1 MELNLN
7 YEPEIFVPDITVLS
21 NEEWLQYR
29 RMGIGGS
36 DAAAVCGVSPWKTAR
51 ELYQEKAEGIFRDEP
66 EKNWVALEIG
76 KRLEELVVQIFMRQ
90 TGLKPYA
97 VRKMFR
103 HPFYPFMLADVD
115 YFVKIGENV
124 YVVECKTSFSY
135 RMDEW
140 ADGNIPLHYELQ
152 GRHYAAV
159 TNTKGVIFLCL
170 HGNSEDTFLMRR
182 IDRDLRQEAD
192 LIEQEAYF
200 WNEFV
205 LEKQAPEYTEP
216 SALVINSLKKQLQV
230 REQKTVELSEELSS
244 NILTYLKLKEKKAE
258 ADAISRNL
266 ESQIKGITAPIR
278 SALEDAQTGKIEI
291 NGVSYQAGYTKRTT
305 TSIPKSG
312 LEVIR
317 LLHPE
322 IYQEYGKTTT
332 SYSFYIKEEKAG

>member
-76 KRLEELVVQIFMRQ
+76 KRLEELVVQIFMRR

-115 YFVKIGENV
+115 YFVKIGEDV

-182 IDRDLRQEAD
+182 IDRNLRQEAD

-216 SALVINSLKKQLQV
+216 SSLVINSLKKQLQV
-230 REQKTVELSEELSS
+230 REQKTVELSEDLAS

-258 ADAISRNL
+258 ADALSRNL
-266 ESQIKGITAPIR
+266 ENQIKEITAPIR
-278 SALEDAQTGKIEI
+278 SALDNAQTGKIVI
-291 NGVSYQAGYTKRTT
+291 NGIPYQAGYTKRTT
-305 TSIPKSG
+305 ISIPKSG

-322 IYQEYGKTTT
+322 IYQKYGKTTT

>member
-66 EKNWVALEIG
+66 EKNLVALEIG
-76 KRLEELVVQIFMRQ
+76 KRLEELVVQIFMRR

-115 YFVKIGENV
+115 YFVKIGEDV

-182 IDRDLRQEAD
+182 IDRNLRQEAD

-216 SALVINSLKKQLQV
+216 SSLVINSLKKQLQV
-230 REQKTVELSEELSS
+230 REQKTVELSEDLAS

-258 ADAISRNL
+258 ADALSRNL
-266 ESQIKGITAPIR
+266 ENQIKEITAPIR
-278 SALEDAQTGKIEI
+278 SALDNAQTGKIVI
-291 NGVSYQAGYTKRTT
+291 NGIPYQAGYTKRTT
-305 TSIPKSG
+305 ISIPKSG

-317 LLHPE
+317 LLHPD

-332 SYSFYIKEEKAG
+332 SFSFYIKEEKAG

>member
-76 KRLEELVVQIFMRQ
+76 KRLEELVVQIFMRR

-115 YFVKIGENV
+115 YFVKIGEDV

-182 IDRDLRQEAD
+182 IDRNLRQEAD

-216 SALVINSLKKQLQV
+216 SSLVINSLKKQLQV
-230 REQKTVELSEELSS
+230 REQKTVELSEDLAS

-258 ADAISRNL
+258 ADALSRNL
-266 ESQIKGITAPIR
+266 ENQIKEITAPIR
-278 SALEDAQTGKIEI
+278 SALDNAQTGKIVI
-291 NGVSYQAGYTKRTT
+291 NGIPYQAGYTKRT
-305 TSIPKSG
+305 
-312 LEVIR
+312 
-317 LLHPE
+317 
-322 IYQEYGKTTT
+322 
-332 SYSFYIKEEKAG
+332 

>member
-21 NEEWLQYR
+21 NKEWLQYR

-51 ELYQEKAEGIFRDEP
+51 EIYQEKAEGIVRDEP
-66 EKNWVALEIG
+66 EKNWVAMEIG

-115 YFVKIGENV
+115 YFVKIGEDI

-140 ADGNIPLHYELQ
+140 ADGNVPLHYELQ

-182 IDRDLRQEAD
+182 IDRNLRQEAD

-216 SALVINSLKKQLQV
+216 SSLVINSLKKQLQV
-230 REQKTVELSEELSS
+230 REQKTVELSEDLAS

-258 ADAISRNL
+258 ADALSRNL
-266 ESQIKGITAPIR
+266 ENQIKEITAPIR
-278 SALEDAQTGKIEI
+278 SALDNAQTEKIVI
-291 NGVSYQAGYTKRTT
+291 NGIPYQAGYTKRTT
-305 TSIPKSG
+305 ISIPKSG

>member
-21 NEEWLQYR
+21 NKEWLQYR

-51 ELYQEKAEGIFRDEP
+51 EIYQEKAEGIVRDEP

-115 YFVKIGENV
+115 YFVKIGEDI

-135 RMDEW
+135 RMEW

-170 HGNSEDTFLMRR
+170 YGNSEDTFLMRK
-182 IDRDLRQEAD
+182 IERDLKQEED

-200 WNEFV
+200 WNELV
-205 LEKQAPEYTEP
+205 LEKRAPDYTEQ
-216 SALVINSLKKQLQV
+216 SSLVINSLKKQMQI
-230 REQKTVELSEELSS
+230 REQKTVALSKELSS
-244 NILTYLKLKEKKAE
+244 NVLTYLKLKEKKAE
-258 ADAISRNL
+258 ADALSRNL
-266 ESQIKGITAPIR
+266 ENELKGITAPIR
-278 SALEDAQTGKIEI
+278 SALADAQIGRIEI
-291 NGVSYQAGYTKRTT
+291 NGTSYQAGYTKRTM
-305 TSIPKSG
+305 TSIPKNR
-312 LEVIR
+312 LEAMR
-317 LLHPE
+317 LLHPD

-332 SYSFYIKEEKAG
+332 SFSFYIKEEKAG

>member
-76 KRLEELVVQIFMRQ
+76 KRLEELVVQIFMRR

-115 YFVKIGENV
+115 YFVKIGEDV

-140 ADGNIPLHYELQ
+140 ADGNVPLHYELQ

-182 IDRDLRQEAD
+182 IDRNLRQEAD

-216 SALVINSLKKQLQV
+216 SSLVINSLKKQLQV
-230 REQKTVELSEELSS
+230 REQKTVELSEDLAS

-258 ADAISRNL
+258 ADALSRNL
-266 ESQIKGITAPIR
+266 ENQIKEITAPIR
-278 SALEDAQTGKIEI
+278 SALDNAQTGKIVI
-291 NGVSYQAGYTKRTT
+291 NGIPYQAGYTKRTT
-305 TSIPKSG
+305 ISIPKSG

>member
-205 LEKQAPEYTEP
+205 LEKQALEYTEP

>member
-1 MELNLN
+1 
-7 YEPEIFVPDITVLS
+7 
-21 NEEWLQYR
+21 
-29 RMGIGGS
+29 
-36 DAAAVCGVSPWKTAR
+36 
-51 ELYQEKAEGIFRDEP
+51 
-66 EKNWVALEIG
+66 
-76 KRLEELVVQIFMRQ
+76 
-90 TGLKPYA
+90 
-97 VRKMFR
+97 
-103 HPFYPFMLADVD
+103 
-115 YFVKIGENV
+115 
-124 YVVECKTSFSY
+124 
-135 RMDEW
+135 
-140 ADGNIPLHYELQ
+140 
-152 GRHYAAV
+152 
-159 TNTKGVIFLCL
+159 
-170 HGNSEDTFLMRR
+170 MRR

-205 LEKQAPEYTEP
+205 LEKLAPEYTEP
-216 SALVINSLKKQLQV
+216 SSLVINSLKKQLQV

-305 TSIPKSG
+305 TSILKSG

>member
-76 KRLEELVVQIFMRQ
+76 KRLEELVVQIFMRR

-103 HPFYPFMLADVD
+103 HPFYPVMLADVD
-115 YFVKIGENV
+115 YFVKIGEDV

-182 IDRDLRQEAD
+182 IDRNLRQEAD

-216 SALVINSLKKQLQV
+216 SSLVINSLKKQLQV
-230 REQKTVELSEELSS
+230 REQKTVELSEDLAS

-258 ADAISRNL
+258 ADALSRNL
-266 ESQIKGITAPIR
+266 ENQIKEITAPIR
-278 SALEDAQTGKIEI
+278 SALDNAQTGKIVI
-291 NGVSYQAGYTKRTT
+291 NGIPYQAGYTKRTT
-305 TSIPKSG
+305 ISIPKSG

>member
-21 NEEWLQYR
+21 NKEWLQYR

-51 ELYQEKAEGIFRDEP
+51 EIYQEKAEGIVRDEP

-115 YFVKIGENV
+115 YFVKIGEDI

-140 ADGNIPLHYELQ
+140 ADGNVPLHYELQ

-159 TNTKGVIFLCL
+159 TNTKGIIFLCL
-170 HGNSEDTFLMRR
+170 HGNSEDTFLMRK
-182 IDRDLRQEAD
+182 IERDLKQEAD

-205 LEKQAPEYTEP
+205 LKRQAPE
-216 SALVINSLKKQLQV
+216 
-230 REQKTVELSEELSS
+230 
-244 NILTYLKLKEKKAE
+244 
-258 ADAISRNL
+258 
-266 ESQIKGITAPIR
+266 
-278 SALEDAQTGKIEI
+278 
-291 NGVSYQAGYTKRTT
+291 
-305 TSIPKSG
+305 
-312 LEVIR
+312 
-317 LLHPE
+317 
-322 IYQEYGKTTT
+322 
-332 SYSFYIKEEKAG
+332 

>member
-7 YEPEIFVPDITVLS
+7 YEPETFVSDITALS

-29 RMGIGGS
+29 RQGIGGS
-36 DAAAVCGVSPWKTAR
+36 DAAAACGVSPWKTAR
-51 ELYQEKAEGIFRDEP
+51 DLYLEKAEGVSHDEP

-115 YFVKIGENV
+115 YFVKIGEDI

-140 ADGNIPLHYELQ
+140 ADGNVPLHYELQ

-170 HGNSEDTFLMRR
+170 YGNSEDTFLMRK
-182 IDRDLRQEAD
+182 IERDLKQEED

-200 WNEFV
+200 WNELV
-205 LEKQAPEYTEP
+205 LEKRAPDYTEQ
-216 SALVINSLKKQLQV
+216 SSLVINSLKKQMQI
-230 REQKTVELSEELSS
+230 REQKTVALSKELSS
-244 NILTYLKLKEKKAE
+244 NVLTYLKLKEKKAE
-258 ADAISRNL
+258 ADALSRNL
-266 ESQIKGITAPIR
+266 ENELKGITAPIR
-278 SALEDAQTGKIEI
+278 SALADAQIGRIEI
-291 NGVSYQAGYTKRTT
+291 NGTSYQAGYTKRTM
-305 TSIPKSG
+305 TSIPKNR
-312 LEVIR
+312 LEAMR
-317 LLHPE
+317 LLHPD

-332 SYSFYIKEEKAG
+332 SFSFYIKEEKAG

>member
-7 YEPEIFVPDITVLS
+7 YEPETFVPDITALS

-29 RMGIGGS
+29 RQGIGGS
-36 DAAAVCGVSPWKTAR
+36 DAAAACGVSPWKTAR
-51 ELYQEKAEGIFRDEP
+51 DLYLEKAEGVSHDEP

-115 YFVKIGENV
+115 YFVKIGEDI

-182 IDRDLRQEAD
+182 IDRNLRQEAD

-216 SALVINSLKKQLQV
+216 SSLVINSLKKQLQV
-230 REQKTVELSEELSS
+230 REQKTVELSEDLAS

-258 ADAISRNL
+258 ADALSRNL
-266 ESQIKGITAPIR
+266 ENQIKEITAPIR
-278 SALEDAQTGKIEI
+278 SALDNAQTGKIVI
-291 NGVSYQAGYTKRTT
+291 NGIPYQAGYTKRTT
-305 TSIPKSG
+305 ISIPKSG

>member
-115 YFVKIGENV
+115 YFVKIGEDV

-182 IDRDLRQEAD
+182 IDRNLRQEAD

-216 SALVINSLKKQLQV
+216 SSLVINSLKKQLQV
-230 REQKTVELSEELSS
+230 REQKTVELSEDLAS

-258 ADAISRNL
+258 ADALSRNL
-266 ESQIKGITAPIR
+266 ENQIKEITAPIR
-278 SALEDAQTGKIEI
+278 SALDNAQTGKIVI
-291 NGVSYQAGYTKRTT
+291 NGIPYQAGYTKRTT
-305 TSIPKSG
+305 ISIPKSG

>member
-76 KRLEELVVQIFMRQ
+76 KRLEELVVQIFMRR

-115 YFVKIGENV
+115 YFVKIGEDV

-182 IDRDLRQEAD
+182 IDRNLRQEAD

-216 SALVINSLKKQLQV
+216 SSLVINSLKKQLQV
-230 REQKTVELSEELSS
+230 REQKTVELSEDLAS

-258 ADAISRNL
+258 ADALSRNL
-266 ESQIKGITAPIR
+266 ENQIKEITAPIR
-278 SALEDAQTGKIEI
+278 SALDNAQTEKIVI
-291 NGVSYQAGYTKRTT
+291 NGIPYQAGYTKRTT
-305 TSIPKSG
+305 ISIPKSG

>member
-21 NEEWLQYR
+21 NKEWLQYR

-51 ELYQEKAEGIFRDEP
+51 EIYQEKAEGIVRDEP

-115 YFVKIGENV
+115 YFVKIGEDI

-140 ADGNIPLHYELQ
+140 ADGNVPLHYELQ

-170 HGNSEDTFLMRR
+170 YGNSEDTFLMRK
-182 IDRDLRQEAD
+182 IERDLKQEED

-200 WNEFV
+200 WNELV
-205 LEKQAPEYTEP
+205 LEKRTPDYTEQ
-216 SALVINSLKKQLQV
+216 SSLVINSLKKQMQI
-230 REQKTVELSEELSS
+230 REQKTVALSKELSS
-244 NILTYLKLKEKKAE
+244 NVLTYLKLKEKKAE
-258 ADAISRNL
+258 ADALSRNL
-266 ESQIKGITAPIR
+266 ENELKGITAPIR
-278 SALEDAQTGKIEI
+278 SALADAQIGRIEI
-291 NGVSYQAGYTKRTT
+291 NGTSYQAGYTKRTM
-305 TSIPKSG
+305 TSIPKNR
-312 LEVIR
+312 LEAMR
-317 LLHPE
+317 LLHPD

-332 SYSFYIKEEKAG
+332 SFSFYIKEEKAG

>member
-7 YEPEIFVPDITVLS
+7 YEPEIFVPDITILS

-36 DAAAVCGVSPWKTAR
+36 DVAAACGVSPWKTAR
-51 ELYQEKAEGIFRDEP
+51 DLYLEKAEGDFRDEQG
-66 EKNWVALEIG
+66 KNWVTLEIG
-76 KRLEELVVQIFMRQ
+76 KRLEELVVQIFMKQ

-115 YFVKIGENV
+115 YFVKIGEDV

-170 HGNSEDTFLMRR
+170 YGNSEDTFLMRR
-182 IDRDLRQEAD
+182 IERDLRQEAD

-205 LEKQAPEYTEP
+205 LKKQAPEYTEP
-216 SALVINSLKKQLQV
+216 SALVINSLKKQLQI
-230 REQKTVELSEELSS
+230 REQKTVELSEELSP
-244 NILTYLKLKEKKAE
+244 NILTYMKLKEKKAE
-258 ADAISRNL
+258 ADAISRKL
-266 ESQIKGITAPIR
+266 ESQIKGSIAPIR
-278 SALEDAQTGKIEI
+278 TALDDAQTGKIEI
-291 NGVSYQAGYTKRTT
+291 NGISYQAGYTKRTT
-305 TSIPKSG
+305 TSIPKIG
-312 LEVIR
+312 LEAIR
-317 LLHPE
+317 LLYPE
-322 IYQEYGKTTT
+322 IYQKYGRVTT
-332 SYSFYIKEEKAG
+332 SYSFYIKEEKVG

>member
-76 KRLEELVVQIFMRQ
+76 KRLEELVVQIFMRR

-115 YFVKIGENV
+115 YFVKIGEDV

-182 IDRDLRQEAD
+182 IDRNLRQEAD

-216 SALVINSLKKQLQV
+216 SSLVINSLKKQLQV
-230 REQKTVELSEELSS
+230 REQKTVELSEDLAS

-258 ADAISRNL
+258 ADALSRNL
-266 ESQIKGITAPIR
+266 ENQIKEITAPIR
-278 SALEDAQTGKIEI
+278 SALDNAQTGKIVI
-291 NGVSYQAGYTKRTT
+291 NGIPYQAGYTKRTT
-305 TSIPKSG
+305 ISIPKSG

-332 SYSFYIKEEKAG
+332 SFSFYIKEEKAG

>member
-1 MELNLN
+1 
-7 YEPEIFVPDITVLS
+7 
-21 NEEWLQYR
+21 
-29 RMGIGGS
+29 
-36 DAAAVCGVSPWKTAR
+36 
-51 ELYQEKAEGIFRDEP
+51 
-66 EKNWVALEIG
+66 
-76 KRLEELVVQIFMRQ
+76 
-90 TGLKPYA
+90 
-97 VRKMFR
+97 
-103 HPFYPFMLADVD
+103 MLADVD
-115 YFVKIGENV
+115 NFVKIREDM

-182 IDRDLRQEAD
+182 IDRNLRQEAD

-216 SALVINSLKKQLQV
+216 SSLVINSLKKQLQV
-230 REQKTVELSEELSS
+230 REQKTVELSEDLAS

-258 ADAISRNL
+258 ADALSRNL
-266 ESQIKGITAPIR
+266 ENQIKEITAPIR
-278 SALEDAQTGKIEI
+278 SALDNAQTGKIVI
-291 NGVSYQAGYTKRTT
+291 NGIPYQAGYTKRTT
-305 TSIPKSG
+305 ISIPKSG

>member
-76 KRLEELVVQIFMRQ
+76 KRLEELVVQIFMRR

-115 YFVKIGENV
+115 YFVKIGEDV

-182 IDRDLRQEAD
+182 IDRNLRQEAD

-216 SALVINSLKKQLQV
+216 SSLVINSLKKQLQV
-230 REQKTVELSEELSS
+230 REQKTAELSEDLAS

-258 ADAISRNL
+258 ADALSRNL
-266 ESQIKGITAPIR
+266 ENQIKEITAPIR
-278 SALEDAQTGKIEI
+278 SALDNAQTGKIVI
-291 NGVSYQAGYTKRTT
+291 NGIPYQAGYTKRTT
-305 TSIPKSG
+305 ISIPKSG

>member
-76 KRLEELVVQIFMRQ
+76 KRLEELVVQIFMRR

-115 YFVKIGENV
+115 YFVKIGEDI

-140 ADGNIPLHYELQ
+140 ADGNVPLHYELQ

-182 IDRDLRQEAD
+182 IDRNLRQEAD

-216 SALVINSLKKQLQV
+216 SSLVINSLKKQLQV
-230 REQKTVELSEELSS
+230 REQKTVELSEDLAS

-258 ADAISRNL
+258 ADALSRNL
-266 ESQIKGITAPIR
+266 ENQIKEITAPIR
-278 SALEDAQTGKIEI
+278 SALDNAQTGKIVI
-291 NGVSYQAGYTKRTT
+291 NGIPYQAGYTKRTT
-305 TSIPKSG
+305 ISIPKSG

>member
-76 KRLEELVVQIFMRQ
+76 KRLEELVVQIFMRR

-115 YFVKIGENV
+115 YFIKIGEDV

-182 IDRDLRQEAD
+182 IDRNLRQEAD

-216 SALVINSLKKQLQV
+216 SSLVINSLKKQLQV
-230 REQKTVELSEELSS
+230 REQKTVELSEDLAS

-258 ADAISRNL
+258 ADALSRNL
-266 ESQIKGITAPIR
+266 ENQIKEITAPIR
-278 SALEDAQTGKIEI
+278 SALDNAQTGKIVI
-291 NGVSYQAGYTKRTT
+291 NGIPYQAGYTKRTT
-305 TSIPKSG
+305 ISIPKSG

>member
-76 KRLEELVVQIFMRQ
+76 KRLEELVVQIFMRR

-115 YFVKIGENV
+115 YFVKIGEDV

-182 IDRDLRQEAD
+182 IDRNLRQEAD

-216 SALVINSLKKQLQV
+216 SSLVINSLKKQLQV
-230 REQKTVELSEELSS
+230 REQKTVELSEDLAS

-258 ADAISRNL
+258 ADALSRNL
-266 ESQIKGITAPIR
+266 ENQIKEITAPIR
-278 SALEDAQTGKIEI
+278 SALDNAQTGKIVI
-291 NGVSYQAGYTKRTT
+291 NGIPYQAGYTKRTT
-305 TSIPKSG
+305 ISIPKSG

-322 IYQEYGKTTT
+322 IYQEYGKTKT

>member
-76 KRLEELVVQIFMRQ
+76 KRLEELVVQIFMRR

-115 YFVKIGENV
+115 YFVKIGEDI

-182 IDRDLRQEAD
+182 IDRNLRQEAD

-216 SALVINSLKKQLQV
+216 SSLVINSLKKQLQV
-230 REQKTVELSEELSS
+230 REQKTVELSEDLAS

-258 ADAISRNL
+258 ADALSRNL
-266 ESQIKGITAPIR
+266 ENQIKEITAPIR
-278 SALEDAQTGKIEI
+278 SALDNAQTGKIVI
-291 NGVSYQAGYTKRTT
+291 NGIPYQAGYTKRTT
-305 TSIPKSG
+305 ISIPKSG

>member
-76 KRLEELVVQIFMRQ
+76 KRLEELVVQIFMRR

-115 YFVKIGENV
+115 YFVKIGEDV

-182 IDRDLRQEAD
+182 IDRNLRQEAD

-216 SALVINSLKKQLQV
+216 SSLVINSLKKQLQV
-230 REQKTVELSEELSS
+230 REQKTVELSEDLAS

-258 ADAISRNL
+258 ADALSRNL
-266 ESQIKGITAPIR
+266 ENQIKEITAPIR
-278 SALEDAQTGKIEI
+278 SALDNAQTGKIVI
-291 NGVSYQAGYTKRTT
+291 NGIPYQAGYTKRTT
-305 TSIPKSG
+305 ISIPKSG

>member
-115 YFVKIGENV
+115 YFVKIGEDI

-182 IDRDLRQEAD
+182 IDRNLRQEAD

-216 SALVINSLKKQLQV
+216 SSLVINSLKKQLQI
-230 REQKTVELSEELSS
+230 REQKTVELSEELAS

-258 ADAISRNL
+258 ADALSRNL

-291 NGVSYQAGYTKRTT
+291 NGISYQAGYTKRTT

>member
-76 KRLEELVVQIFMRQ
+76 KRLEELVVQIFMRR

-97 VRKMFR
+97 VRKMSR

-115 YFVKIGENV
+115 YFVKIGEDV

-182 IDRDLRQEAD
+182 IDRNLRQEAD

-216 SALVINSLKKQLQV
+216 SSLVINSLKKQLQV
-230 REQKTVELSEELSS
+230 REQKTVELSEDLAS

-258 ADAISRNL
+258 ADALSRNL
-266 ESQIKGITAPIR
+266 ENQIKEITAPIR
-278 SALEDAQTGKIEI
+278 SALDNAQTGKIVI
-291 NGVSYQAGYTKRTT
+291 NGIPYQAGYTKRTT
-305 TSIPKSG
+305 ISIPKSG

>member
-76 KRLEELVVQIFMRQ
+76 KRLEELVVQIFMRR

-115 YFVKIGENV
+115 YFVKIGEDV

-140 ADGNIPLHYELQ
+140 ADGNVPLHYELQ

-182 IDRDLRQEAD
+182 IDRNLRQEAD

-216 SALVINSLKKQLQV
+216 SSLVINSLKKQLQV
-230 REQKTVELSEELSS
+230 REQKTVELSEDLAS

-258 ADAISRNL
+258 ADALSRNL
-266 ESQIKGITAPIR
+266 ENQIKEITAPIR
-278 SALEDAQTGKIEI
+278 SALDNAQTEKIVI
-291 NGVSYQAGYTKRTT
+291 NGIPYQAGYTKRTT
-305 TSIPKSG
+305 ISIPKSG

>member
-152 GRHYAAV
+152 GR
-159 TNTKGVIFLCL
+159 
-170 HGNSEDTFLMRR
+170 
-182 IDRDLRQEAD
+182 
-192 LIEQEAYF
+192 
-200 WNEFV
+200 
-205 LEKQAPEYTEP
+205 
-216 SALVINSLKKQLQV
+216 
-230 REQKTVELSEELSS
+230 
-244 NILTYLKLKEKKAE
+244 
-258 ADAISRNL
+258 
-266 ESQIKGITAPIR
+266 QIGRAH
-278 SALEDAQTGKIEI
+278 
-291 NGVSYQAGYTKRTT
+291 V
-305 TSIPKSG
+305 
-312 LEVIR
+312 
-317 LLHPE
+317 
-322 IYQEYGKTTT
+322 
-332 SYSFYIKEEKAG
+332 

>member
-76 KRLEELVVQIFMRQ
+76 KRLEELVVQIFMRR

-115 YFVKIGENV
+115 YFVKIGEDV

-182 IDRDLRQEAD
+182 IDRNLRQEAD

-216 SALVINSLKKQLQV
+216 SSLVINSLKKQLQI
-230 REQKTVELSEELSS
+230 REQKTVELSEELAS

-258 ADAISRNL
+258 ADALSRNL
-266 ESQIKGITAPIR
+266 ENQIKEITAPIR
-278 SALEDAQTGKIEI
+278 SALDNAQTGKIVI
-291 NGVSYQAGYTKRTT
+291 NGIPYQAGYTKRTT
-305 TSIPKSG
+305 ISIPKSG

>member
-21 NEEWLQYR
+21 NKEWLQYR

-51 ELYQEKAEGIFRDEP
+51 EIYQEKAEGIVRDEP

-140 ADGNIPLHYELQ
+140 ADGNVPLHYELQ

-170 HGNSEDTFLMRR
+170 YGNSEDTFLMRK
-182 IDRDLRQEAD
+182 IERDLKQEED

-200 WNEFV
+200 WNELV
-205 LEKQAPEYTEP
+205 LEKRAPDYTEQ
-216 SALVINSLKKQLQV
+216 SSLVINSLKKQMQI
-230 REQKTVELSEELSS
+230 REQKTVALSKELSS
-244 NILTYLKLKEKKAE
+244 NVLTYLKLKEKKAE
-258 ADAISRNL
+258 ADALSRNL
-266 ESQIKGITAPIR
+266 ENELKGITAPIR
-278 SALEDAQTGKIEI
+278 SALADAQIGRIEI
-291 NGVSYQAGYTKRTT
+291 NGTSYQAGYTKRTM
-305 TSIPKSG
+305 TSIPKNR
-312 LEVIR
+312 LEAMR
-317 LLHPE
+317 LLHPD

-332 SYSFYIKEEKAG
+332 SFSFYIKEEKAG

>member
-115 YFVKIGENV
+115 YFVKIGEDI

-182 IDRDLRQEAD
+182 IDRNLRQEAD

-216 SALVINSLKKQLQV
+216 SSLVINSLKKQLQV
-230 REQKTVELSEELSS
+230 REQKTVELSEDLAS

-258 ADAISRNL
+258 ADALSRNL
-266 ESQIKGITAPIR
+266 ENQIKGITAPIR

-291 NGVSYQAGYTKRTT
+291 NGISYQAGYTKRTT

>member
-115 YFVKIGENV
+115 YFVKIGEDI

-182 IDRDLRQEAD
+182 IDRNLRQEAD

-216 SALVINSLKKQLQV
+216 SSLVINSLKKQLQI
-230 REQKTVELSEELSS
+230 REQKTVELSEELAS

-258 ADAISRNL
+258 ADALSRNL
-266 ESQIKGITAPIR
+266 ENQIKEITAPIR
-278 SALEDAQTGKIEI
+278 SALDNAQTGKIVI
-291 NGVSYQAGYTKRTT
+291 NGIPYQAGYTKRTT
-305 TSIPKSG
+305 ISIPKSG

>member
-76 KRLEELVVQIFMRQ
+76 KRLEELVVQTFMRR

-115 YFVKIGENV
+115 YFVKIGEDV

-182 IDRDLRQEAD
+182 IDRNLRQEAD

-216 SALVINSLKKQLQV
+216 SSLVINSLKKQLQV
-230 REQKTVELSEELSS
+230 REQKTVELSEDLAS

-258 ADAISRNL
+258 ADALSRNL
-266 ESQIKGITAPIR
+266 ENQIKEITAPIR
-278 SALEDAQTGKIEI
+278 SALDNAQTGKIVI
-291 NGVSYQAGYTKRTT
+291 NGIPYQAGYTKRTT
-305 TSIPKSG
+305 ISIPKSG

>member
-192 LIEQEAYF
+192 LIAQEAYF